1 MRYKCVVSDLDK
13 TLLNEESTLSATTR
27 DALERLIEAGILVVP
42 ASGRPFG
49 AFPECI
55 TKMGG
60 IRYAITSNGVVLMDV
75 EKREQIWS
83 LKLQSQVVRSV
94 FALLEH
100 YSVTYEA
107 FIDGKAYTG
116 QDYFECPEMFG
127 VRPEIRGYIQSTRH
141 AVPDIRSFLKEHE
154 KELDCMDVIA
164 NPKEKDEILK
174 LVRETIPG
182 IYVTTS
188 APHLIEISD
197 EAAGKHAGLKK
208 LLEMLK
214 IDPSEAIAFGDGDND
229 SEMLREAGLGVA
241 VSNAGE
247 LCRAAADMIT
257 ASNEED
263 GVAEA
268 LYRVFPEIF
277 GSKSGGIGKRKGI
290 KK

>member
-1 MRYKCVVSDLDK
+1 M
-13 TLLNEESTLSATTR
+13 
-27 DALERLIEAGILVVP
+27 
-42 ASGRPFG
+42 
-49 AFPECI
+49 
-55 TKMGG
+55 
-60 IRYAITSNGVVLMDV
+60 
-75 EKREQIWS
+75 
-83 LKLQSQVVRSV
+83 
-94 FALLEH
+94 
-100 YSVTYEA
+100 
-107 FIDGKAYTG
+107 
-116 QDYFECPEMFG
+116 
-127 VRPEIRGYIQSTRH
+127 
-141 AVPDIRSFLKEHE
+141 
-154 KELDCMDVIA
+154 
-164 NPKEKDEILK
+164 
-174 LVRETIPG
+174 
-182 IYVTTS
+182 TTS

-277 GSKSGGIGKRKGI
+277 GSKTGGIGKRKGI